1 MNVSIA
7 SINHHTL
14 ARRQAKARNMISSN
28 DPHIRYSTDEG
39 VCIIQIARPEKKNAL
54 THSMYTALADGLKDA
69 DADNAVRVILIR
81 GTEDC
86 FTSGNDVNDFVVSE
100 ERSKERPSVQF
111 MKALASLRKP
121 LIAAV
126 NGLGIGIGTTMLMHC
141 DLVYAAQD
149 SFLQLPFTRLGLCP
163 EAGSSFLAPN
173 IMGHQR
179 AAELLLL
186 GERFSATKA
195 QEYGLVNE
203 VLEAERVYPHALE
216 KARAL
221 AALPTEAV
229 QTSKHLLKRN
239 QTGALEE
246 TISLELVN
254 FSRLLQSPEAQAI
267 VQAFLD
273 RKRG

>member
-1 MNVSIA
+1 
-7 SINHHTL
+7 
-14 ARRQAKARNMISSN
+14 MISSH
-28 DPHIRYSTDEG
+28 DPHIRYSMDEG

-54 THSMYTALADGLKDA
+54 SHSMYKALADGLKEA
-69 DADNAVRVILIR
+69 DSDSSVKVILMR

-86 FTSGNDVNDFVVSE
+86 FTSGNDVNDFVASE
-100 ERSKERPSVQF
+100 ESSNERPSVQF
-111 MKALASLRKP
+111 MKALAGLRKP

-141 DLVYAAQD
+141 DLVYAAHD

-186 GERFSATKA
+186 GERFSASKA
-195 QEYGLVNE
+195 REYGLVNE
-203 VLEAERVYPHALE
+203 VLEAPQVFPYALE
-216 KARAL
+216 KAKTL
-221 AALPTEAV
+221 AALPSEAV

-239 QTGALEE
+239 QNGPLEE
-246 TISLELVN
+246 TIALELVN
-254 FSRLLQSPEAQAI
+254 FARLLQSPETQAI
-267 VQAFLD
+267 VQAFLG
-273 RKRG
+273 RKRS